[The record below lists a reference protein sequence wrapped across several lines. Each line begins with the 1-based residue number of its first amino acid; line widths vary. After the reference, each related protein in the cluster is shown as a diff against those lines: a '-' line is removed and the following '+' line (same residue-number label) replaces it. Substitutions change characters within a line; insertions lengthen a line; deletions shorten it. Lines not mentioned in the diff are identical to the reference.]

1 MNVAMSLLGRISGKR
16 YPMNFANDMDFQ
28 NRNVRSSKNPMIGMS
43 VSIPVYDSIQKRKT
57 QLWYTEAGEQRKGKK
72 PMYKER
78 IGNLMKEAV
87 RREPDMSI
95 NDPDSLAS
103 FIEERVN
110 KFVDY
115 TTHVTKMELHMQ
127 LLNAKG
133 IKGEEWRDIV
143 ENMDRNR
150 RSKHENAMDAVNQL
164 NRMSASYGLEP
175 FYEGPVD
182 DEHRYE
188 IGDLCRDICT
198 EYFDQR
204 FPQPLKAS
212 EILAEEEQGRAKDFA
227 SSVEQLS
234 EEINTEIVK

>member
-1 MNVAMSLLGRISGKR
+1 
-16 YPMNFANDMDFQ
+16 
-28 NRNVRSSKNPMIGMS
+28 
-43 VSIPVYDSIQKRKT
+43 
-57 QLWYTEAGEQRKGKK
+57 
-72 PMYKER
+72 MYKER

-87 RREPDMSI
+87 RREPDMSV

-110 KFVDY
+110 KFIDY
-115 TTHVTKMELHMQ
+115 ATHVTKMELHMQ

-188 IGDLCRDICT
+188 IGDLCRDICM

-204 FPQPLKAS
+204 SPQPLKAS

-227 SSVEQLS
+227 SSIEQLS
-234 EEINTEIVK
+234 EEIDTEIVK